1 MSYYAGTFLVGVNWI
16 GFPFQKLQLFSGI
29 FLGSTYWP
37 QSIWKKDTR
46 NFCLFVYLQ
55 SYNDKSKFS
64 FIQTVQSSRNLSYLW
79 TSHLCAKCLYR
90 FLALIFLYTLKKV
103 PLKKDVRL
111 WKWKLNHTP
120 QLAQKNC
127 FRKDQILNFALYS
140 KWFHSPAPSAQ

>member
-55 SYNDKSKFS
+55 SYNNKSKFS
-64 FIQTVQSSRNLSYLW
+64 FIQTVRSSRNLSYLG
-79 TSHLCAKCLYR
+79 TSRLCAKCLYR

-103 PLKKDVRL
+103 PLKRDVRL
-111 WKWKLNHTP
+111 WKWKLNRTP

>member
-16 GFPFQKLQLFSGI
+16 GVPFQKLQLFSGI

-55 SYNDKSKFS
+55 SYNNKSKFS

-103 PLKKDVRL
+103 PLKKYVRL
-111 WKWKLNHTP
+111 WKWKLNRTP
-120 QLAQKNC
+120 QLAQKSC
-127 FRKDQILNFALYS
+127 FWKDQILNFALYS